1 MRTLFTRRQFAFGCS
16 ATIAAGFVY
25 SRSAI
30 GDGARFDT
38 PLPIPKL
45 IEAAGIG
52 NTIKLQVTPGRHA
65 FVKGK
70 LASTYGYSAAVLGPV
85 IRVRRGDEVQMTIEN
100 ALDRIT
106 TVHWH
111 GLLVPGDVDGGPHQ
125 PIKPGD
131 VRRLALKIDQPAAT
145 NWFHPHPH
153 HDTARQVYMG
163 LTGMLIVDDGSSAHL
178 RLPQTYG
185 ADDLPIILQDRSFE
199 RDGSLGY
206 NPSPMATAYGSR
218 GDTTVTNGVI
228 RPFAKVPRALVRL
241 RLLNGANARNFDL
254 RFSDERVFHVIAS
267 DGGFLAEP
275 VGASQLRMSPGER
288 YEILVNFADGKA
300 VTLETGPDTEIGL
313 FGALTEHAAESAYVP
328 VMRFE
333 PSAAPGTVN
342 LLPTRLVEPAALDPS
357 GAIARRRFVLD
368 SGMAAGSESYGS
380 GGGKMTING
389 KSHDL
394 ARIDASVRL
403 GTTEIW
409 EIVSVGMAHP
419 FHIHGA
425 SFRVLSI
432 NGQSPPAYLMGWKD
446 VVLVEGNAELLVAFN
461 RPATREHP
469 FMFHCHILEHED
481 AGLMAQYVCEH

>member
-1 MRTLFTRRQFAFGCS
+1 MMTLLTRRQLALGGS
-16 ATIAAGFVY
+16 ATIAAGFVC
-25 SRSAI
+25 SRYAMGGS
-30 GDGARFDT
+30 ARFDT

-45 IEAAGIG
+45 IDTASTG
-52 NTIKLQVTPGRHA
+52 NAIHLRVAQSQHA

-70 LASTYGYSAAVLGPV
+70 LASTYGYSASVLGPV
-85 IRVRRGDEVQMTIEN
+85 IRVRRGDEVEMTIQN

-163 LTGMLIVDDGSSAHL
+163 LTGMIFVDDGSDVHL
-178 RLPQTYG
+178 GLPRTYG
-185 ADDLPIILQDRSFE
+185 ADDLPLILQDRSFE
-199 RDGSLGY
+199 PDGSLDFS
-206 NPSPMATAYGSR
+206 PSPLATAYGSR
-218 GDTTVTNGVI
+218 GDTIVTNGAI
-228 RPFAKVPRALVRL
+228 SPFAKVPRGLVRL

-254 RFSDERVFHVIAS
+254 RFSDERIFYVIAS
-267 DGGFLAEP
+267 DGGFLAAP
-275 VGASQLRMSPGER
+275 VGVSQLRMSPGER
-288 YEILVNFADGKA
+288 YEILVDFADGKA

-313 FGALTEHAAESAYVP
+313 FGALTQHTAESAYVP

-333 PSAAPGTVN
+333 PAAMLGTVK
-342 LLPTRLVEPAALDPS
+342 LLPTGLVAPPAADAS
-357 GAIARRRFVLD
+357 RAIARRRFVLD
-368 SGMAAGSESYGS
+368 SGMAAGSDSCGS

-394 ARIDASVRL
+394 ARIDATVQL

-409 EIVSVGMAHP
+409 EILSVGMAHP

-432 NGQSPPAYLMGWKD
+432 NGQSPPAHLTGWKD
-446 VVLVEGNAELLVAFN
+446 VVLVEGNAELLVAFT
-461 RPATREHP
+461 RPATQQHP

-481 AGLMAQYVCEH
+481 AGLMAQYVCE

>member
-1 MRTLFTRRQFAFGCS
+1 MITFLTRRQFAVGCS
-16 ATIAAGFVY
+16 ATVAAGFVSNRY
-25 SRSAI
+25 AI
-30 GDGARFDT
+30 GDSAKFDT

-45 IEAAGIG
+45 IDAAKVG
-52 NTIKLQVTPGRHA
+52 NAVDIKVTPSRHA

-70 LASTYGYSAAVLGPV
+70 LVSTYGYSASVLGPV
-85 IRVRRGDEVQMTIEN
+85 IRVRRGAEVQMTIEN

-131 VRRLALKIDQPAAT
+131 VRHLALKIDQPAAT
-145 NWFHPHPH
+145 AWFHPHPH

-163 LTGMLIVDDGSSAHL
+163 LTGMIIVDDGPSAHVA
-178 RLPQTYG
+178 LPQTYG
-185 ADDLPIILQDRSFE
+185 VDDLPIILQDRSFE
-199 RDGSLGY
+199 ADGSLGY
-206 NPSPMATAYGSR
+206 SPSPMATAYGSR
-218 GDTTVTNGVI
+218 GDTIVTNGAI
-228 RPFAKVPRALVRL
+228 HPFAKVPRGLVRL
-241 RLLNGANARNFDL
+241 RILNGANARNFDL

-267 DGGFLAEP
+267 DGGFLTEP

-288 YEILVNFADGKA
+288 YEILVNFEDGEA
-300 VTLETGPDTEIGL
+300 VRLETGPDTEIGL
-313 FGALTEHAAESAYVP
+313 FGALTEHAADNAHVP

-333 PSAAPGTVN
+333 PTAVARTVN
-342 LLPTRLVEPAALDPS
+342 LLPTRLVEPAAADPS
-357 GAIARRRFVLD
+357 QATARRRFVLD
-368 SGMAAGSESYGS
+368 SGMAAGSDSCGS
-380 GGGKMTING
+380 GGGRMTING
-389 KSHDL
+389 KSHDM
-394 ARIDASVRL
+394 ARVDATVRL

-432 NGQSPPAYLMGWKD
+432 GGQSPPAYLMGWKD

-461 RPATREHP
+461 RPATRERP

-481 AGLMAQYVCEH
+481 AGLMAQYVCE

>member
-1 MRTLFTRRQFAFGCS
+1 VRTLFTRRQFAVGCS
-16 ATIAAGFVY
+16 AMIAAGFGCTRY
-25 SRSAI
+25 AI
-30 GDGARFDT
+30 GGSARFDIA
-38 PLPIPKL
+38 LPMPKV
-45 IEAAGIG
+45 IDVAKMG
-52 NTIKLQVTPGRHA
+52 NAINLRVAPNRHA

-70 LASTYGYSAAVLGPV
+70 LASTYGYSASVLGPV
-85 IRVRRGDEVQMTIEN
+85 IRVRRGGEVQITIEN
-100 ALDRIT
+100 VLDHST

-111 GLLVPGDVDGGPHQ
+111 GLLVAGEVDGGPHQ

-163 LTGMLIVDDGSSAHL
+163 LTGMIIVDDGPSADL
-178 RLPQTYG
+178 ALPQTYG

-199 RDGSLGY
+199 PDGSLGY
-206 NPSPMATAYGSR
+206 SPSPMATAYGSR
-218 GDTTVTNGVI
+218 GDTIITNGAI
-228 RPFAKVPRALVRL
+228 RPFAKVPRGVVRL
-241 RLLNGANARNFDL
+241 RLLNGANACNFDL
-254 RFSDERVFHVIAS
+254 RFSDERIFHVIAS

-275 VGASQLRMSPGER
+275 AGVSQLRMSPGER
-288 YEILVNFADGKA
+288 YEILVDFTDGNA

-313 FGALTEHAAESAYVP
+313 FGALTEQATDSEYVP

-333 PSAAPGTVN
+333 PTTLLGTVKM
-342 LLPTRLVEPAALDPS
+342 LPRRLVEPPTADPS
-357 GAIARRRFVLD
+357 RAIARRRFVLD
-368 SGMAAGSESYGS
+368 SGMAAGSDYCGS
-380 GGGKMTING
+380 GEGKMTING
-389 KSHDL
+389 KPHDL
-394 ARIDASVRL
+394 ARIDATVRL

-446 VVLVEGNAELLVAFN
+446 VVLVEGTAELLVAFN

-481 AGLMAQYVCEH
+481 AGLMAQYVCE

>member
-1 MRTLFTRRQFAFGCS
+1 VRTLFTRRQFALGCS
-16 ATIAAGFVY
+16 ATIAAGFGY
-25 SRSAI
+25 SRYAI
-30 GDGARFDT
+30 GDAARFDT

-52 NTIKLQVTPGRHA
+52 NTIKLRVASSRHA

-70 LASTYGYSAAVLGPV
+70 LASTYGYSASVLGPV
-85 IRVRRGDEVQMTIEN
+85 IRVHRGDEVRVTIEN

-131 VRRLALKIDQPAAT
+131 VRHLALKVDQPAAT
-145 NWFHPHPH
+145 DWFHPHPH
-153 HDTARQVYMG
+153 RDTARQVYMG
-163 LTGMLIVDDGSSAHL
+163 LTGMIIVDDGSSTHL
-178 RLPQTYG
+178 ALPQTYG
-185 ADDLPIILQDRSFE
+185 ADDLPIILQDRSFDP
-199 RDGSLGY
+199 DGSLGY

-218 GDTTVTNGVI
+218 GDTILTNGAI
-228 RPFAKVPRALVRL
+228 RPFAKAPRGLVRL

-254 RFSDERVFHVIAS
+254 RFSDERIFHVIAS
-267 DGGFLAEP
+267 DGGFVAEP
-275 VGASQLRMSPGER
+275 VGVSQLQMSPGER
-288 YEILVNFADGKA
+288 YEILVDFADGKA

-313 FGALTEHAAESAYVP
+313 FGALTEQAADGAYVP

-333 PSAAPGTVN
+333 PSAGPGPVN
-342 LLPTRLVEPAALDPS
+342 LLPTRLVEPAAADPTQ
-357 GAIARRRFVLD
+357 AVARRRFVLD
-368 SGMAAGSESYGS
+368 SGMAASSDSCSS
-380 GGGKMTING
+380 GAGRMTING

-394 ARIDASVRL
+394 ARIDAIVRL

-419 FHIHGA
+419 FHVHGA
-425 SFRVLSI
+425 SFRILSI
-432 NGQSPPAYLMGWKD
+432 NGQSPPAYATGWKD

-481 AGLMAQYVCEH
+481 AGLMAQYICE

>member
-1 MRTLFTRRQFAFGCS
+1 VTTSTRRQFALGCS

-25 SRSAI
+25 SRYAI
-30 GDGARFDT
+30 GDSARFDT
-38 PLPIPKL
+38 SLPIPKL
-45 IEAAGIG
+45 IDAARIG
-52 NTIKLQVTPGRHA
+52 NAINLRAGAGQHA

-70 LASTYGYSAAVLGPV
+70 PASTYGYSASVLGPV

-131 VRRLALKIDQPAAT
+131 VQRVTLKIDQPTAT
-145 NWFHPHPH
+145 AWFHPHPH

-163 LTGMLIVDDGSSAHL
+163 LTGMIIVDDGSSAHL
-178 RLPQTYG
+178 ALPQTYG

-199 RDGSLGY
+199 PDGSLGY
-206 NPSPMATAYGSR
+206 SPSPMATVYGSR
-218 GDTTVTNGVI
+218 GDTIVTNGAI

-241 RLLNGANARNFDL
+241 RILNAANARNFDL
-254 RFSDERVFHVIAS
+254 RFSDERLFHAIAS

-275 VGASQLRMSPGER
+275 VEISELNMAPGER
-288 YEILVNFADGKA
+288 YEILVDFADGKA

-313 FGALTEHAAESAYVP
+313 FGALTEQAPDSEHVP

-333 PSAAPGTVN
+333 PTAVLGAVRR
-342 LLPTRLVEPAALDPS
+342 LPQRLTEPAAADPR

-368 SGMAAGSESYGS
+368 SGMAAGDYCAS

-394 ARIDASVRL
+394 ARIDAAVRL
-403 GTTEIW
+403 GTSEIW

-432 NGQSPPAYLMGWKD
+432 NEQSPPAYLIGWKD
-446 VVLVEGNAELLVAFN
+446 VVLVEGNAELLVEFN

-481 AGLMAQYVCEH
+481 AGLMAQYVCER

>member
-1 MRTLFTRRQFAFGCS
+1 MILLTRRQFALGCS
-16 ATIAAGFVY
+16 ATIAAGCVCNRY
-25 SRSAI
+25 AI
-30 GDGARFDT
+30 GDSVRFDT
-38 PLPIPKL
+38 SLPIPRL
-45 IEAAGIG
+45 IDAARIG
-52 NTIKLQVTPGRHA
+52 NAINLRVAPSRHA

-70 LASTYGYSAAVLGPV
+70 TASTYGYSASVLGPV
-85 IRVRRGDEVQMTIEN
+85 IRVRRGDEVQITIEN

-125 PIKPGD
+125 PIKPGE
-131 VRRLALKIDQPAAT
+131 VRRLALKINQPAAT
-145 NWFHPHPH
+145 VWFHPHPH

-163 LTGMLIVDDGSSAHL
+163 LTGMIIVDDGSSAHL
-178 RLPQTYG
+178 ALPQTYG
-185 ADDLPIILQDRSFE
+185 MDDLPIILQDRSFE
-199 RDGSLGY
+199 PDGSLGY
-206 NPSPMATAYGSR
+206 NPSPMATGYGSR
-218 GDTTVTNGVI
+218 GDTIVTNGAV
-228 RPFAKVPRALVRL
+228 RPFAKVPRGLVRL

-254 RFSDERVFHVIAS
+254 RFSDERAFHVIAS
-267 DGGFLAEP
+267 DGGFLSEP
-275 VGASQLRMSPGER
+275 VGVSQLKMSPGER

-300 VTLETGPDTEIGL
+300 VTLGTGPDAEIGL
-313 FGALTEHAAESAYVP
+313 FGALTEQAADSEHIP

-333 PSAAPGTVN
+333 PTAVPPSVKI
-342 LLPTRLVEPAALDPS
+342 LPTRLVVPAAADPR
-357 GAIARRRFVLD
+357 AAVARRRFVLD
-368 SGMAAGSESYGS
+368 SGMAAGSDYCGS

-394 ARIDASVRL
+394 ARIDATVRL